1 MGGYEAMNDTQST
14 LHAGY
19 LLRGQYRIIDLL
31 GKGASGA
38 VYLVTDERK
47 PEKQF
52 ALKEVIHVIHEE
64 QHGFP
69 FSPAAL
75 KQLNHPALPHV
86 YSVFYSN
93 NHDRAYI
100 LMDYIE
106 GSNLKVMR
114 QLMPGKRLSLHA
126 AMTLMSPIM
135 DAVSYLHQQQPHII
149 HGDIKPSNIIAPIAS
164 ASTTSKLV
172 DLGGI
177 RELDTNTRQSV
188 LNYRAPEQFG
198 KKASRRSDIY
208 ALGAVFYALLAGTV
222 PPSAPDRM
230 ARINAGEPE
239 QLWPISQ
246 FTPFAQIVAQA
257 INRAMSISRHDRF
270 ASVEQFREAL
280 WQVMHTDQA
289 AQVLELAVLGSG
301 EEHTAP
307 GANIL
312 QTESLELTPFIPIE
326 EQINEEFDDSILK
339 FPSSTPI
346 INAQAKA
353 DPSGS
358 SVPSIREGEPP
369 VSASLLEET
378 VVLRHKRPPTASSDN
393 TPPHGKYGRRKRKT
407 KVRFVLATIFLLVCV
422 VWSGVAVVGYQKY
435 NATDQNETA
444 LAKAG
449 LKHLQTAAYLM
460 QAWVKKPLDM
470 PSLATARREF
480 TMSSAS
486 FAQINTDLRPFAGV
500 GTRIPGLG
508 SRLSAALRLASV
520 ATEISEAGITSCDV
534 LSLITSRFREPL
546 GAGRGLT
553 DADLAMLSGELRE
566 VETDVSQA
574 NAAINALKPG
584 DLQFDSRISKAIT
597 LFHQYLPSLQALL
610 HEADQLLPV
619 LPALLGIGGPA
630 FYLVEILDP
639 AELRPGG
646 GAIKDY
652 GFATFIGGRL
662 AAAHVTDVNLLDS
675 QSAAAG
681 SNRALPAVYKWFSPA
696 SQGWNLRDSNLDAN
710 FPTAASYAEQN
721 YISEGG
727 RVTLQGVIAITPTL
741 MAQALSIT
749 GPIAIPE
756 LHETITA
763 NNVLDRLHYY
773 LLEAESAS
781 DNVILSPGGP
791 STTSKYFMELLAQNF
806 LKRVQ
811 QLPSYVLPDILQ
823 LLGKALHTKDL
834 QIYFNASAAEN
845 LLQMSHTD
853 AGIPPS
859 TGDSFFLVDANTAD
873 DTANQFITGALND
886 QVTIDEQGNVT
897 HRVTIRY
904 SWSKSGTL
912 FGSPVYSDY
921 ARVYVPPGSVLHVQ
935 QGWQPQGTN
944 EAFKHEVWAASFN
957 LSSGQTLT
965 TTLGWTE
972 KGMVKK
978 DATGWHY
985 QYLIQRQAGVSWAM
999 KVTVT
1004 LPPCASKMQTTGGFT
1019 AHGRTETLSRFL
1031 YEDTNLAINYHC

>member
-1 MGGYEAMNDTQST
+1 MNDTQST

-31 GKGASGA
+31 GKGTSGA
-38 VYLVTDERK
+38 VYLVVDERK

-52 ALKEVIHVIHEE
+52 ALKEVMHVIHEE

-86 YSVFYSN
+86 HRVFYSN
-93 NHDRAYI
+93 NRDRAYI

-106 GSNLKVMR
+106 GSNLRVMR

-135 DAVSYLHQQQPHII
+135 DAVSYLHQQKPHMI
-149 HGDIKPSNIIAPIAS
+149 HGDIKPANIIAPIAS
-164 ASTTSKLV
+164 VSTTSKLV

-177 RELDTNTRQSV
+177 RELDTNTRQRV

-198 KKASRRSDIY
+198 KRASRRSDIY
-208 ALGAVFYALLAGTV
+208 ALGAVFYALLTGTI

-230 ARINAGEPE
+230 ARINAGEPD
-239 QLWPISQ
+239 QLWPASQ
-246 FTPFAQIVAQA
+246 FTPFAEIVAQA

-289 AQVLELAVLGSG
+289 AQVLELAGLVAG
-301 EEHTAP
+301 EEQADAD
-307 GANIL
+307 GDAL
-312 QTESLELTPFIPIE
+312 QTESLELAPFIPIE
-326 EQINEEFDDSILK
+326 EHLDEEFDDEVLE
-339 FPSSTPI
+339 FPATPKVD
-346 INAQAKA
+346 AQVKA
-353 DPSGS
+353 DIAGS
-358 SVPSIREGEPP
+358 DAGSIKEREVP

-378 VVLRHKRPPTASSDN
+378 IVLRHKRPPMASSYE
-393 TPPHGKYGRRKRKT
+393 TPPYGKRRRRRKRKT
-407 KVRFVLATIFLLVCV
+407 KVRFVLAAVFLLVCV

-435 NATDQNETA
+435 NATYQSETA
-444 LAKAG
+444 QAKAG
-449 LKHLQTAAYLM
+449 LKHLQTAVQLL
-460 QAWVKKPLDM
+460 QAWGKKPLDV

-480 TMSSAS
+480 IMSSAS

-500 GTRIPGLG
+500 GTKIPGLG
-508 SRLSAALRLASV
+508 SRLNAALRLASV
-520 ATEISEAGITSCDV
+520 ATVVSQAGITGCDV
-534 LSLITSRFREPL
+534 LTLITSRFREPF

-553 DADLAMLSGELRE
+553 DADLAMLSGDLRQVERE
-566 VETDVSQA
+566 VNQA

-584 DLQFDSRISKAIT
+584 DLQFDSRISKAIA
-597 LFHQYLPSLQALL
+597 LFHQYLPSLQGLL
-610 HEADQLLPV
+610 HEADQLLPI
-619 LPALLGIGGPA
+619 LPSLLGIGGPA

-639 AELRPGG
+639 TELRPGG

-652 GFATFIGGRL
+652 GFATIIGGRL

-681 SNRALPAVYKWFSPA
+681 SNRDLPAVYRWFSPA
-696 SQGWNLRDSNLDAN
+696 LQGWNLRDSNLDAN

-749 GPIAIPE
+749 GPITIAE

-763 NNVLDRLHYY
+763 SNLLDRLHYY
-773 LLEAESAS
+773 QLGPGSKS
-781 DNVILSPGGP
+781 DNVILSPGR
-791 STTSKYFMELLAQNF
+791 SRTASRYFTELLAQNF

-811 QLPSYVLPDILQ
+811 QLPSHVLPDILQ
-823 LLGKALHTKDL
+823 LLGKALRTKDL
-834 QIYFNASAAEN
+834 QVYFNASAAEN
-845 LLQMSHTD
+845 LLQMSHID

-859 TGDSFFLVDANTAD
+859 TGDSFFLVDGNTAD
-873 DTANQFITGALND
+873 NTANQFITGALND
-886 QVTIDEQGNVT
+886 QVTIDEHGNVT

-904 SWSKSGTL
+904 SWSQNGTVS
-912 FGSPVYSDY
+912 GSPIYSDY

-935 QGWQPQGTN
+935 QGWQPQGTS
-944 EAFKHEVWAASFN
+944 EAFKHEVWAASFD
-957 LSSGQTLT
+957 LSPGQTLT
-965 TTLGWTE
+965 ATLSWTE

-985 QYLIQRQAGVSWAM
+985 QYLIQRQAGVTWAM
-999 KVTVT
+999 KVAVT
-1004 LPPCASKMQTTGGFT
+1004 LPVCASGMHTTGGFT
-1019 AHGRTETLSRFL
+1019 AHGRTETLSEFL
-1031 YEDTNLAINYHC
+1031 YEDTNLAINYKC

>member
-1 MGGYEAMNDTQST
+1 MGGYEAMNNTQST

-19 LLRGQYRIIDLL
+19 LLQGQYRIIELL

-64 QHGFP
+64 QYGFP

-75 KQLNHPALPHV
+75 KRLNHPALPHV
-86 YSVFYSN
+86 HRVFYSN
-93 NHDRAYI
+93 NNDRAYI
-100 LMDYIE
+100 LMDYVE

-126 AMTLMSPIM
+126 AMTVMSPIM
-135 DAVSYLHQQQPHII
+135 DAVSYLHQQQPHIL

-164 ASTTSKLV
+164 VSTTSKLV

-177 RELDTNTRQSV
+177 RELETDTQLNV
-188 LNYRAPEQFG
+188 LNFRAPEQFG
-198 KKASRRSDIY
+198 KRASRRSDIY
-208 ALGAVFYALLAGTV
+208 ALGAVFYALLTGTI

-239 QLWPISQ
+239 QLWPISR

-257 INRAMSISRHDRF
+257 IDRAMSISRHDRF

-280 WQVMHTDQA
+280 WRVMHTDQA
-289 AQVLELAVLGSG
+289 AQALELALVPDG
-301 EEHTAP
+301 EDTNP

-312 QTESLELTPFIPIE
+312 QTESLELTPFMPVE
-326 EQINEEFDDSILK
+326 EHIDEEFDDAMLK
-339 FPSSTPI
+339 SPPLTPI
-346 INAQAKA
+346 VNEQAKA
-353 DPSGS
+353 DPSAS
-358 SVPSIREGEPP
+358 PVPPLGEGESS

-378 VVLRHKRPPTASSDN
+378 IVLRHKRPPTASN
-393 TPPHGKYGRRKRKT
+393 AKTPPLGKPGRRKRKT

-435 NATDQNETA
+435 STTYQNETT

-449 LKHLQTAAYLM
+449 LKHLQTAAYLL
-460 QAWVKKPLDM
+460 QAWEKKPLDV

-480 TMSSAS
+480 SMSSAS
-486 FAQINTDLRPFAGV
+486 FAQINTDLRPVAEV
-500 GTRIPGLG
+500 GMKIPNLG
-508 SRLSAALRLASV
+508 SRLSTALRLASV
-520 ATEISEAGITSCDV
+520 ATEISQAGITSCDV
-534 LSLITSRFREPL
+534 LSLITSRFREPF

-553 DADLAMLSGELRE
+553 AADLAMLSGDLRK
-566 VETDVSQA
+566 VEGDVNQA
-574 NAAINALKPG
+574 KVAINALKSG

-610 HEADQLLPV
+610 HEADQLLPI
-619 LPALLGIGGPA
+619 LPSLLGIGRPA

-639 AELRPGG
+639 TELRPGG
-646 GAIKDY
+646 GAIKNY
-652 GFATFIGGRL
+652 GFATIIGGRL

-675 QSAAAG
+675 QSAAVG
-681 SNRALPAVYKWFSPA
+681 SNRVLPAAYQWFSPA
-696 SQGWNLRDSNLDAN
+696 AQGWNLRDSNLDAN

-727 RVTLQGVIAITPTL
+727 RVSLQGVIAITPTL
-741 MAQALSIT
+741 MAQVLSIT

-756 LHETITA
+756 LHETVTA
-763 NNVLDRLHYY
+763 HNLLDRLYYY
-773 LLEAESAS
+773 LLGPGSKS
-781 DNVILSPGGP
+781 GNVILSPGGP
-791 STTSKYFMELLAQNF
+791 LTANKYFLELLAQKF
-806 LKRVQ
+806 LGRVQ
-811 QLPSYVLPDILQ
+811 QLPSHVLPDILQ

-834 QIYFNASAAEN
+834 QVYFNNSPAEE
-845 LLQMSHTD
+845 LLQVSHTD

-859 TGDSFFLVDANTAD
+859 TGDSFFLVDTNTAD
-873 DTANQFITGALND
+873 NTANQFITNSLND
-886 QVTIDEQGNVT
+886 QVAIDEQGNVT
-897 HRVTIRY
+897 HHVTIRY

-912 FGSPVYSDY
+912 FGPPVYSDY
-921 ARVYVPPGSVLHVQ
+921 ARVYAPPGSVLHVQ

-957 LSSGQTLT
+957 LTSGQTLT
-965 TTLGWTE
+965 ATLSWTE

-985 QYLIQRQAGVSWAM
+985 QYLIQRQAGTNWAM
-999 KVTVT
+999 KVAVT
-1004 LPPCASKMQTTGGFT
+1004 LPSCASGMHTTGFT
-1019 AHGRTETLSRFL
+1019 AHGRTETLSQFL
-1031 YEDTNLAINYHC
+1031 YEDTNLAINYSC